1 LALIQ
6 VIHHCEQKPSKRKR
20 HIMEPKAGQI
30 VDWIEKLIEEKIRL
44 ETIKSKREELLKRN
58 VGEELI
64 RSSLDEARR
73 KITEARLELMRLV
86 HQLEQRGTSG

>member
-1 LALIQ
+1 
-6 VIHHCEQKPSKRKR
+6 
-20 HIMEPKAGQI
+20 MEPKAGQI